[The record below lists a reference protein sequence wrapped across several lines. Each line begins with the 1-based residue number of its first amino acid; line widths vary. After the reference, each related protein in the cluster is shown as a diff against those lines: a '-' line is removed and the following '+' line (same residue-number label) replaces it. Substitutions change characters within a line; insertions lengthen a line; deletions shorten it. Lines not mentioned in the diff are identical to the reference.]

1 MFLSIDG
8 IDGCGKST
16 QVRLLAQWL
25 TEQGRAVVVC
35 RDPGSTPLG
44 EQVRELL
51 LHRDD
56 LQIHR
61 RSEMLLYM
69 AARTQM
75 VEEVIRPALAAGQTV
90 VADRY
95 LLANVVYQGHAGGLD
110 VPTLWEI
117 GRVAVD
123 GLMPDLA
130 IVLDL
135 PLEEAE
141 RRRQGPADRMES
153 QGVEFLDRVRRG
165 FLAEA
170 ARQPGVVR
178 VVDAARTVDDV
189 QAELRS
195 IVKKVLG
202 LGS

>member
-25 TEQGRAVVVC
+25 TAQGPAVVVC
-35 RDPGSTPLG
+35 RDPGSTSLG

-61 RSEMLLYM
+61 RSEMFLYM

-75 VEEVIRPALAAGQTV
+75 VEDVIRPALAAGQTV
-90 VADRY
+90 LADRY

-135 PLEEAE
+135 PLAEAE

-153 QGVEFLDRVRRG
+153 QGAEFLDRVRRG

-170 ARQPGVVR
+170 ARRPDAVR
-178 VVDAARTVDDV
+178 VVDAARPVDDV
-189 QAELRS
+189 QEELRR
-195 IVKKVLG
+195 IVKEVLG
-202 LGS
+202 

>member
-16 QVRLLAQWL
+16 QVRLLAEWL
-25 TEQGRAVVVC
+25 SQQGHAVVAC

-51 LHRDD
+51 VHRDD

-61 RSEMLLYM
+61 RSEMFLYM
-69 AARTQM
+69 AARAQM

-90 VADRY
+90 LADRY

-110 VPTLWEI
+110 VSTLWEI

-153 QGVEFLDRVRRG
+153 QGAEFLDRVRRG

-170 ARQPGVVR
+170 ARRPNAVR
-178 VVDAARTVDDV
+178 VVNAARAVADV
-189 QAELRS
+189 QQELRG
-195 IVKKVLG
+195 IVTQSLG
-202 LGS
+202 LRS